1 MGCFLTNTAIIN
13 PSIKPI
19 QTGPPTK
26 AEIPKKENKLKVLIV
41 IPSKNF
47 LDIFFLFFR
56 WFVGRELAFILLLTK
71 SIVIKT

>member
-1 MGCFLTNTAIIN
+1 MGCFLPNTAIIN

-41 IPSKNF
+41 VPSKNF
-47 LDIFFLFFR
+47 IDIFFPL
-56 WFVGRELAFILLLTK
+56 VGGAGASVYLTFDK
-71 SIVIKT
+71 VNSY

>member
-26 AEIPKKENKLKVLIV
+26 AETPKKENKLKVPILV
-41 IPSKNF
+41 PSKNV
-47 LDIFFLFFR
+47 LNIFFFFFC
-56 WFVGRELAFILLLTK
+56 WLGAGASVYLTFDK
-71 SIVIKT
+71 VNSY